1 MIKCNDWPIGVCT
14 WSLANDFD
22 KLGALREQTKLNHI
36 HLAISPA
43 LSESS
48 ENYLERVRKD
58 GWNITATM
66 IDFGQEDYSSL
77 ESIKATGGI
86 VPDQYWQAN
95 SKRVFDAIDITAELG
110 VKYLSLHF
118 GFLDLTDSDRAE
130 KLCDKVKVLAD
141 QAAQKN
147 VQLLMETGQESAAE
161 LRQFLEELSHPALGV
176 NFDPANMILY
186 DKGDPIEA
194 VQILAGWVKHIHIKD
209 AIRTKV
215 PGTWGEEVLWP
226 TGRVGSAEFLKV
238 LKKIGFAGALAVER
252 EAGEDRFGDIKTAIE
267 TLNTFNQTI

>member
-1 MIKCNDWPIGVCT
+1 
-14 WSLANDFD
+14 
-22 KLGALREQTKLNHI
+22 
-36 HLAISPA
+36 
-43 LSESS
+43 
-48 ENYLERVRKD
+48 
-58 GWNITATM
+58 
-66 IDFGQEDYSSL
+66 
-77 ESIKATGGI
+77 
-86 VPDQYWQAN
+86 
-95 SKRVFDAIDITAELG
+95 
-110 VKYLSLHF
+110 
-118 GFLDLTDSDRAE
+118 
-130 KLCDKVKVLAD
+130 
-141 QAAQKN
+141 
-147 VQLLMETGQESAAE
+147 
-161 LRQFLEELSHPALGV
+161 
-176 NFDPANMILY
+176 MILY